1 MKGEQNKMDEMTK
14 NIIAIYEKLSF
25 KDKKQVYDFICYIS
39 ASEQPGP
46 DAVDPGPDA
55 SRS

>member
-1 MKGEQNKMDEMTK
+1 MDEMTK
-14 NIIAIYEKLSF
+14 SIIAIYEKLSF
-25 KDKKQVYDFICYIS
+25 KNKKQVYDFICYIS

-46 DAVDPGPDA
+46 DAVDPGADA